1 MRTIELEICFNKKH
15 IANLQ
20 TSKGTIVSINFE
32 KFTEILP
39 ENVLTLLEM
48 ESEIQGKSARE
59 LFENILR
66 EGAWAHFGI
75 KDIEN
80 YPYKDEHPNYFVPFF
95 TVRVCIRTG
104 QLVNNSLGM
113 DRF

>member
-1 MRTIELEICFNKKH
+1 MTI
-15 IANLQ
+15 
-20 TSKGTIVSINFE
+20 
-32 KFTEILP
+32 KFDDYAEILP
-39 ENVLTLLEM
+39 ENVLSLLEM
-48 ESEIQGKSARE
+48 ESEIQEKPARE
-59 LFENILR
+59 LFEHILR

-80 YPYKDEHPNYFVPFF
+80 HPYDDKQPNYFVPFY

>member
-1 MRTIELEICFNKKH
+1 
-15 IANLQ
+15 
-20 TSKGTIVSINFE
+20 VSIDFDN
-32 KFTEILP
+32 FTEILP
-39 ENVLTLLEM
+39 DNVLRLLDM

-80 YPYKDEHPNYFVPFF
+80 YSYDDKHPNYFVPFF

-104 QLVNNSLGM
+104 QLVNNSIGM

>member
-1 MRTIELEICFNKKH
+1 M
-15 IANLQ
+15 
-20 TSKGTIVSINFE
+20 SINFDD
-32 KFTEILP
+32 FAEILP
-39 ENVLTLLEM
+39 DNVLNLLEM

-80 YPYKDEHPNYFVPFF
+80 HGYDDKQPNYFVPFF
-95 TVRVCIRTG
+95 TVRVCIRSG

>member
-1 MRTIELEICFNKKH
+1 M
-15 IANLQ
+15 
-20 TSKGTIVSINFE
+20 SIDFDNFA
-32 KFTEILP
+32 EILP

-80 YPYKDEHPNYFVPFF
+80 HPYKDEHPNYFVPFF
-95 TVRVCIRTG
+95 NVRVCIRSG
-104 QLVNNSLGM
+104 QLVNNSVGM

>member
-1 MRTIELEICFNKKH
+1 MTI
-15 IANLQ
+15 
-20 TSKGTIVSINFE
+20 
-32 KFTEILP
+32 KFDNYAEILP
-39 ENVLTLLEM
+39 ESVLSILEM
-48 ESEIQGKSARE
+48 ESEIQNKSARD
-59 LFENILR
+59 LFEHILR

-80 YPYKDEHPNYFVPFF
+80 HSYEAERPNYFVPFY

>member
-1 MRTIELEICFNKKH
+1 M
-15 IANLQ
+15 
-20 TSKGTIVSINFE
+20 SINFDNFA
-32 KFTEILP
+32 KILP

-80 YPYKDEHPNYFVPFF
+80 HPFKDDQPNYFVPFF
-95 TVRVCIRTG
+95 TVRVCIRSG